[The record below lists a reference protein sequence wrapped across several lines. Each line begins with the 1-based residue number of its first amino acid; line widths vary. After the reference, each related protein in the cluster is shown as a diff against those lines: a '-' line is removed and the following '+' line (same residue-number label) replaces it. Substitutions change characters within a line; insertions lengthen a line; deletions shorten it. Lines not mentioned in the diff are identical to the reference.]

1 MSLINDS
8 MEAVFH
14 DFPELPSQLS
24 KENLHKKRLII
35 EERVFSI
42 LKAKYMTPL
51 KEFWSAYSI
60 PRHSDKCIVIVERR
74 IHLNLEFILYNAAYF
89 ARGWSIAIVCSDL
102 NIEYIKEILAHNL
115 EAVHLIQMFKGN
127 PEPEVGKSE
136 YNYLLQT
143 SQFYEA
149 LPSENLLM
157 MEMDTY
163 LRMPIPDIFFGYDY
177 VAAPYAWDQTMS
189 GGGLSF
195 RKRSKML
202 EICSNYSVL
211 HPAQDI
217 YACKGMKAI
226 GASVP
231 SFEESM
237 EYFCESC
244 LYENPIGLHQWWTF
258 FSLNIQEDDYV
269 YRCYMTLEL

>member
-1 MSLINDS
+1 MSLINDT

-35 EERVFSI
+35 EERIYSI
-42 LKAKYMTPL
+42 LKSKYMMPL
-51 KEFWSAYSI
+51 KEFWSAYTV
-60 PRHSDKCIVIVERR
+60 PRHSDNCIVIVERR
-74 IHLNLEFILYNAAYF
+74 IHPNLEFILYNAAYF

-115 EAVHLIQMFKGN
+115 GAVHLIQTFQGN
-127 PEPEVGKSE
+127 PPPEVGKNE
-136 YNYLLQT
+136 YNYLLQ
-143 SQFYEA
+143 SSEFYEA
-149 LPSENLLM
+149 LPSENLLI

-163 LRMPIPDIFFGYDY
+163 LRKPIPDTIFGYDY
-177 VAAPYAWDQTMS
+177 VAAPYAWDESMS

-202 EICSNYSVL
+202 EICSRYNIFE
-211 HPAQDI
+211 PGQDI

-226 GASVP
+226 GASVA

-237 EYFCESC
+237 GYFCESC
-244 LYENPIGLHQWWTF
+244 LNKDPVGLHQWWTF
-258 FSLNIQEDDYV
+258 FSLNIKEDHYI
-269 YRCYMTLEL
+269 YKKYMTLEI

>member
-1 MSLINDS
+1 MSLINDT

-14 DFPELPSQLS
+14 DFPELPSELS
-24 KENLHKKRLII
+24 KENLHKKRLVVEQRI
-35 EERVFSI
+35 FSI
-42 LKAKYMTPL
+42 LKAKYMAPL

-74 IHLNLEFILYNAAYF
+74 IHPNLEFILYNAAYF

-102 NIEYIKEILAHNL
+102 NIEYIKGILAHNL

-127 PEPEVGKSE
+127 PEPEVGKNE

-143 SQFYEA
+143 AQFYEA

-163 LRMPIPDIFFGYDY
+163 LRKPIPDAIVYYDY
-177 VAAPYAWDQTMS
+177 VAAPYAWDESMS

-202 EICSNYSVL
+202 EICSTYNIFE
-211 HPAQDI
+211 PGQDI

-226 GASVP
+226 GAFMP

-244 LYENPIGLHQWWTF
+244 LYEDTIGLHQWWTF
-258 FSLNIQEDDYV
+258 FCLNIQEDNYI

>member
-24 KENLHKKRLII
+24 KENLHKKRLVV
-35 EERVFSI
+35 EERIYSI
-42 LKAKYMTPL
+42 LKSKYMLTL
-51 KEFWSAYSI
+51 KEFWSAYTV

-74 IHLNLEFILYNAAYF
+74 IHPNLEFILYNAAYF

-115 EAVHLIQMFKGN
+115 GAVHLIQTFQGN
-127 PEPEVGKSE
+127 PPPEVGKNE
-136 YNYLLQT
+136 YNYLLQD
-143 SQFYEA
+143 SAFYSA

-163 LRMPIPDIFFGYDY
+163 LRKPIPDTIFAYDY
-177 VAAPYAWDQTMS
+177 VAAPYAWDTNIY

-202 EICSNYSVL
+202 EICSKYDL
-211 HPAQDI
+211 HQSAQDI
-217 YACKGMKAI
+217 YASKGMTII

-231 SFEESM
+231 SFEESF

-244 LYENPIGLHQWWTF
+244 LYEDPIGLHQWWTF
-258 FSLNIQEDDYV
+258 FSLNIQEDDYI
-269 YRCYMTLEL
+269 YKCYMTLEI